1 MKLPVAMIGK
11 YLAKFFCQWWV
22 WPSPPTP
29 GFKSKQ
35 HTHCMGIGQLCK
47 NIEGDPAK
55 PGFATTTCWEPSIWN
70 SILSGGLFNF
80 VDGYP
85 FAAKTS

>member
-1 MKLPVAMIGK
+1 
-11 YLAKFFCQWWV
+11 
-22 WPSPPTP
+22 
-29 GFKSKQ
+29 
-35 HTHCMGIGQLCK
+35 MGIGQLCK